1 MKTIF
6 HYSSDKTVEK
16 SILQYIQQNL
26 RELTEITFEM
36 IDSKIKIDWMIL
48 QMDLKLYTIQN

>member
-6 HYSSDKTVEK
+6 HFSSDKTEEK

-26 RELTEITFEM
+26 RELTEITFEI
-36 IDSKIKIDWMIL
+36 IDSKIKID
-48 QMDLKLYTIQN
+48 